1 MDIGPILCSKT
12 RYTEGALDLYRSVV
26 FVHAATILLFFIAHG
41 TSMAVAFKLKR
52 ETDPARVRALLE
64 LSRFSLGAPAIV
76 FIVIGLLTGVLAG
89 FLGDWWGSLW
99 IWISIGLFA
108 LVGGL
113 MTPIATKQLERVG
126 AAAGMARRGS
136 DAPPAED
143 PEELQRL
150 LAAWNPLPVA
160 ALGMTAFLVILWLML
175 AKPF

>member
-1 MDIGPILCSKT
+1 MAGIIGGRSNLT
-12 RYTEGALDLYRSVV
+12 TEGVLDLYASIV

-76 FIVIGLLTGVLAG
+76 FVVIGLLSGIVAG
-89 FLGDWWGSLW
+89 FMGNWWGTLW
-99 IWISIGLFA
+99 IWISLGLFV

-113 MTPIATKQLERVG
+113 MTPLATKRLQAIG
-126 AAAGMARRGS
+126 AAAGSADS
-136 DAPPAED
+136 AED
-143 PEELQRL
+143 PDELRRL

-160 ALGMTAFLVILWLML
+160 AMGVTTFLVILWLMY